1 MSNKTFSILIFLG
14 SFLFLIGWLL
24 VVNYTD
30 PSQSSWLI
38 FSLFYLCLFFVVFGL
53 LFLISNFFRQRF
65 FKKQLLVSRF
75 KTSLRQSLF
84 FSILIAGWLMLQSK
98 GLAYWWV
105 VILFIL
111 ILTFLE
117 FFFISAQKNTIYES

>member
-53 LFLISNFFRQRF
+53 LFLISNFF
-65 FKKQLLVSRF
+65 VND
-75 KTSLRQSLF
+75 
-84 FSILIAGWLMLQSK
+84 
-98 GLAYWWV
+98 
-105 VILFIL
+105 
-111 ILTFLE
+111 FL
-117 FFFISAQKNTIYES
+117 KNNY